1 MERDVF
7 ISYSHKDK
15 AVADAICAKLE
26 KHGIR
31 CWYAPRDIV
40 PGADWAASIVEAIK
54 SVKVMILIFTDYS
67 NSSQQVLREVNTAVA
82 NGVVIVP
89 FKLTET
95 LPSEGMEYYLSTV
108 HWLDAMNRPLERSI
122 AQLDVLVSS
131 LLTGSEI
138 PIDRE
143 PIVTP
148 PPRPRW
154 LIPAIALAI
163 AALVGLGAF
172 LGPRLMGGGAGES
185 GSEAA
190 PSGSGTLETIA
201 IPTSGNAQ
209 VSNPENSGAQGNLQC
224 NYQNGGYATS
234 DGEWFYYRSNDRM
247 SIYKMRLD
255 GSEKTKLNDQQSSY
269 IGVIDG
275 YVYYYASG
283 GNSGVWRMKTDGSQQ
298 TCIYSGTLEDM
309 CIVDGRIYF
318 KNSLDGLK
326 LYSMELDGTDVH
338 REGDLDHLYYLA
350 FWDGKMYW
358 SNQDDGGTLYRA
370 NYDGSE
376 ATRLTDNAVDTVRIA
391 DGWVFYNDLGDYHS
405 YLMNAETLETYEVLF
420 DGIYGTTI
428 SSWGI
433 IGGSSSNN
441 LKLYRN
447 DLGSKAMNPVLDI
460 KAENVSVAEGY
471 LFYYNED
478 DRQVYMVDVYGENNQ
493 VL

>member
-26 KHGIR
+26 EDGIR

-40 PGADWAASIVEAIK
+40 PGADWAASIIDAIK
-54 SVKVMILIFTDYS
+54 SVKVMVLIFTDYS
-67 NSSQQVLREVNTAVA
+67 NASKQVLREVNNAVS

-108 HWLDAMNRPLERSI
+108 HWLDAMNRPLERSV
-122 AQLDVLVSS
+122 AQLDALVSS
-131 LLTGSEI
+131 LLTGSEVSFE
-138 PIDRE
+138 PE
-143 PIVTP
+143 PITQTK

-154 LIPAIALAI
+154 LVPALAVAIAV
-163 AALVGLGAF
+163 LVGLGV
-172 LGPRLMGGGAGES
+172 LVGSGLMGGAGES
-185 GSEAA
+185 GSGAA
-190 PSGSGTLETIA
+190 ASSGGTLETIA
-201 IPTSGNAQ
+201 TPANGSAQ
-209 VSNPENSGAQGNLQC
+209 LNNPENTGAQGNLQC
-224 NYQNGGYATS
+224 NYQNGGYAAT
-234 DGEWFYYRSNDRM
+234 DGEWFYYRSNDKM
-247 SIYKMRLD
+247 SLYKMRLD

-283 GNSGVWRMKTDGSQQ
+283 SNSGIWRMKTDGSQQ
-298 TCIYSGTLEDM
+298 TSLYAGTLEDM
-309 CIVDGRIYF
+309 CIVDGRIFF

-326 LYSMELDGTDVH
+326 LYSMELNGTDV
-338 REGDLDHLYYLA
+338 RCEGDLDHLYYLT

-358 SNQDDGGTLYRA
+358 ANQDDNGCLYRA

-376 ATRLTDNAVDTVRIA
+376 LTKLTVSGVDTVRVA
-391 DGWVFYNDLGDYHS
+391 DGWIFYNDLGDYHC

-428 SSWGI
+428 SPWGI

-447 DLGSKAMNPVLDI
+447 DLGSKAMNPVLDLQ
-460 KAENVSVAEGY
+460 AENVSVVEGY

-493 VL
+493 LV